1 MRISE
6 NRVGRDPQADR
17 AMVRMFAGLVPVLV
31 VMYMGAVHAA
41 QPVDLE
47 LALAVDVS
55 GSIDDEEA
63 QLQRDGYVAA
73 FRDPAVIRAIE
84 QGMLGRIAVAY
95 YEWAGFDRV
104 RVIVDWTLIDD
115 AKSAHAFAAL
125 LTLEPPRTVRRTS
138 ISSAIDF
145 AVPFFERND
154 FDGTRRVVDVSGDG
168 ANNSGDLV
176 THARDRAV
184 AAGATVN
191 GLPIINGRPGPFG
204 WPPIE
209 NLDLYYR
216 DCVIG
221 GPGAFLVVANS
232 FEEFAEAVRRKLILE
247 IAGVDEPA
255 PARLI
260 RAQLPPERIAPP
272 CNIGELRIQGF
283 DDN

>member
-1 MRISE
+1 MNKCAI
-6 NRVGRDPQADR
+6 
-17 AMVRMFAGLVPVLV
+17 FAGLLFGVACA
-31 VMYMGAVHAA
+31 AVAA
-41 QPVDLE
+41 EPVDLE

-73 FRDPAVIRAIE
+73 FKDPAVIRAIE
-84 QGMLGRIAVAY
+84 EGMLGRIAVAY
-95 YEWAGFDRV
+95 YEWAGFNRV
-104 RVIVDWTLIDD
+104 RVIVDWQLIEDT
-115 AKSAHAFAAL
+115 KSAHAFAGL

-145 AVPFFERND
+145 GVPYFGRNG
-154 FDGTRRVVDVSGDG
+154 FDGTRRVIDVSGDG

-176 THARDRAV
+176 TRARDRAV
-184 AAGATVN
+184 AAGVTIN

-209 NLDLYYR
+209 DLDLYYR

-221 GPGAFLVVANS
+221 GPGAFMVVANS
-232 FEEFAEAVRRKLILE
+232 FDEFAEAVRRKLILE
-247 IAGVDEPA
+247 IAGAVP
-255 PARLI
+255 PQPRLVP
-260 RAQLPPERIAPP
+260 AQLAPERVAPP

>member
-1 MRISE
+1 M
-6 NRVGRDPQADR
+6 NRTLAR
-17 AMVRMFAGLVPVLV
+17 LVPALA
-31 VMYMGAVHAA
+31 VMYLGAADAA

-55 GSIDDEEA
+55 GSIDEEEA

-73 FRDPAVIRAIE
+73 FQDPAVLRAIE
-84 QGMLGRIAVAY
+84 HGMLGRIAVAY
-95 YEWAGFDRV
+95 YEWAGSGRV
-104 RVIVDWTLIDD
+104 RVIVDWTLVAD
-115 AKSAHAFAAL
+115 AKSAHAFAGL

-145 AVPFFERND
+145 GVRYFERND

-184 AAGATVN
+184 AAGVTVN

-209 NLDLYYR
+209 DLDLYYR

-232 FEEFAEAVRRKLILE
+232 FQEFAEAVRRKLILE
-247 IAGVDEPA
+247 IAGTNA
-255 PARLI
+255 ASPARLMP
-260 RAQLPPERIAPP
+260 AQLPPERIAPP

>member
-1 MRISE
+1 M
-6 NRVGRDPQADR
+6 NRCAIIAGVLGLA
-17 AMVRMFAGLVPVLV
+17 FATLA
-31 VMYMGAVHAA
+31 GAAE
-41 QPVDLE
+41 PVDLE

-84 QGMLGRIAVAY
+84 HGMLGRIAVAY
-95 YEWAGFDRV
+95 YEWAGFNRV
-104 RVIVDWTLIDD
+104 RVIVDWTLIEDV
-115 AKSAHAFAAL
+115 KTAHAFAGL

-145 AVPFFERND
+145 GVPYFARNEY
-154 FDGTRRVVDVSGDG
+154 DGTRRVIDVSGDG

-176 THARDRAV
+176 TRARDRAV
-184 AAGATVN
+184 AAGVTIN

-204 WPPIE
+204 WPPIKD
-209 NLDLYYR
+209 LDLYYR

-232 FEEFAEAVRRKLILE
+232 FDEFAEAVRRKLILE
-247 IAGVDEPA
+247 IAGIGP
-255 PARLI
+255 PKPRLVP
-260 RAQLPPERIAPP
+260 AQLAPERTAPP

>member
-1 MRISE
+1 VWRGAETIDAM
-6 NRVGRDPQADR
+6 NRTLGL
-17 AMVRMFAGLVPVLV
+17 LVPALA
-31 VMYMGAVHAA
+31 VMYLGAAHAARAA

-55 GSIDDEEA
+55 GSIDEEEA

-84 QGMLGRIAVAY
+84 HGMLGRIAVSY
-95 YEWAGFDRV
+95 YEWAGFERV
-104 RVIVDWTLIDD
+104 RVIVDWTLVKD
-115 AKSAHAFAAL
+115 AASAHAFAGL

-145 AVPFFERND
+145 AVPYFERNA

-184 AAGATVN
+184 AAGVTVN

-204 WPPIE
+204 WPPIKD
-209 NLDLYYR
+209 LDLYYR

-221 GPGAFLVVANS
+221 GPGALLVVANS
-232 FEEFAEAVRRKLILE
+232 FDEFAEAVRRKLILE
-247 IAGVDEPA
+247 IAGTGTA
-255 PARLI
+255 RPARLI
-260 RAQLPPERIAPP
+260 PAQLPPERIAPP